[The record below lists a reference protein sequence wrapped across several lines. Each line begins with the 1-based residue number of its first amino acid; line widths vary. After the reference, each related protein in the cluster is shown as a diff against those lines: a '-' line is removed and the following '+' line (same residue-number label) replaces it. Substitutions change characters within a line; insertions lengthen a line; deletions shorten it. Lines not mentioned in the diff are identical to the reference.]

1 MTAIAN
7 TTITDTQY
15 LLFSVANIEAGPG
28 SDAYFPSNIF
38 CTGALTNPDGQF
50 LYLSLIGRDTALQE
64 LRGRMSAGKL
74 SSFLI
79 RQDGKQLGSGK
90 QVGSGWFSREW
101 LGQMQYHGSKIPTDL
116 FGELSLMVLYH
127 PLMTTPD
134 KSNQTAALPFMG
146 GGQDQCYYDLWNVVR
161 NISEVPLLDTWRDV
175 VMAMLTPLG
184 WMKPLVGFNCNAL
197 YAKLGSEMS
206 AIISA
211 NVRSG
216 ALCADGSAHMGKLT
230 LDPDYGRTPPEPVP
244 SEPPQGGDGGDGF
257 WDDAEVMHTY
267 PRAQA
272 IEDGD
277 LVDVSDTSEAH
288 EAGFR
293 VPVAL
298 TRAVWNRFV
307 EWDNDEVA
315 AVQRRLGQST
325 AGRLWDVLYMA
336 RYGISIAP
344 KNQGGTLLYELY
356 AIPRDGRSV
365 NARKINLKLH
375 SGGGDNGEH
384 VITIMLPD
392 ED

>member
-7 TTITDTQY
+7 TTITDTQH
-15 LLFSVANIEAGPG
+15 LSFSVANIEAGPG

-38 CTGALTNPDGQF
+38 CTGTLTSPDGQF

-79 RQDGKQLGSGK
+79 RQDGK

-134 KSNQTAALPFMG
+134 KTNQTAALPYQG
-146 GGQDQCYYDLWNVVR
+146 LLTADIHQNAWQLVKHICD
-161 NISEVPLLDTWRDV
+161 VPLLDAWQEA
-175 VMAMLTPLG
+175 VMELLVATERRKL
-184 WMKPLVGFNCNAL
+184 LVGFGCNAYYIQL
-197 YAKLGSEMS
+197 DSDIAGLV
-206 AIISA
+206 SA
-211 NVRSG
+211 NIRSG
-216 ALCADGSAHMGKLT
+216 ALCADGNAHMGKLT
-230 LDPDYGRTPPEPVP
+230 LDPEYGRTPPEPVP

-257 WDDAEVMHTY
+257 WDGAEVLDVCS
-267 PRAQA
+267 RAQA
-272 IEDGD
+272 VEDGE
-277 LVDVSDTSEAH
+277 LVDVSDTSEAR

-344 KNQGGTLLYELY
+344 KNQGGALLYELY
-356 AIPRDGRSV
+356 AIPRDGHSV

-375 SGGGDNGEH
+375 SGAGDNGEH
-384 VITIMLPD
+384 VITVMLPN